1 MSDPGQQTKGLVTFL
16 QLERSAR
23 KATTLQRLQFVIANE
38 TFRAMGTATPPPAV
52 GGRAVEKAVEQA
64 EMEAAE
70 APAAPAEAYAQEV
83 QIVSDRAFVLRDGV
97 WTDTT
102 FDPTRLDTVKLPFG
116 SDAFFDFLADHP
128 EIGRYLAVG
137 ERVIVVVD
145 GVAYE
150 TVPADEKAVSA
161 PPPSDDELPSSDL
174 PVTSPPPDNAGEV
187 YAALSADVVEGD
199 APLVVNLNGL
209 LVGGPDNNRDY
220 YCVESTFD
228 FGDGMVQS
236 AIPGCLAWTPA
247 TEIQRAYSASYVYE
261 EPGVYQATFSLGGAQ
276 SEPLTIVVHDGT
288 EAREDEEPTP
298 PGTVDEAESASGIG
312 GNGLATSVCFG
323 TLGLVILPLAGLV
336 VDSRRQ

>member
-1 MSDPGQQTKGLVTFL
+1 
-16 QLERSAR
+16 
-23 KATTLQRLQFVIANE
+23 
-38 TFRAMGTATPPPAV
+38 
-52 GGRAVEKAVEQA
+52 
-64 EMEAAE
+64 
-70 APAAPAEAYAQEV
+70 V
-83 QIVSDRAFVLRDGV
+83 QIVGDRAFVLRNGV

-150 TVPADEKAVSA
+150 TVPADDEVSGSA
-161 PPPSDDELPSSDL
+161 PPPSDDEPPSSDL
-174 PVTSPPPDNAGEV
+174 PVTSPPPDDAGEV

-199 APLVVNLNGL
+199 APLVVNFNGL

-220 YCVESTFD
+220 YCVESTFE

-236 AIPGCLAWTPA
+236 AIPGCLAWTPE

-261 EPGVYQATFSLGGAQ
+261 EPGVYEATFSLGGAQ
-276 SEPLTIVVHDGT
+276 SEPLTIVVHDPA
-288 EAREDEEPTP
+288 EARSDEEPIP
-298 PGTVDEAESASGIG
+298 AESDDESESASGIG
-312 GNGLATSVCFG
+312 RNGLATSVCFG
-323 TLGLVILPLAGLV
+323 SLGLVLLPLAGLV
-336 VDSRRQ
+336 VDSRRR